1 MGWNVYINNQLTNVE
16 SICLIYSKSCI
27 VHDWVVSCLRF
38 LYIKEWE
45 NKSCQRNVGEEIE
58 VSARITWNEYGRSI
72 RVRVVARELKKSECD
87 RLMGRL
93 NLTPVP
99 RVLTWVGNGN
109 TFTYTGNVIC
119 TLHYEFIIW
128 YIWKCGRLKLKQE
141 SRKLQMEKVT
151 SDPHL
156 FRLLITSCQ
165 RRALH
170 A

>member
-1 MGWNVYINNQLTNVE
+1 MRNDLSLFFTKYIFGSNVRSFKCDYVSNWVIMIVIN
-16 SICLIYSKSCI
+16 IKKKKS
-27 VHDWVVSCLRF
+27 W
-38 LYIKEWE
+38 K
-45 NKSCQRNVGEEIE
+45 
-58 VSARITWNEYGRSI
+58 
-72 RVRVVARELKKSECD
+72 RVRMW
-87 RLMGRL
+87 LMGRL
-93 NLTPVP
+93 NLTPGL